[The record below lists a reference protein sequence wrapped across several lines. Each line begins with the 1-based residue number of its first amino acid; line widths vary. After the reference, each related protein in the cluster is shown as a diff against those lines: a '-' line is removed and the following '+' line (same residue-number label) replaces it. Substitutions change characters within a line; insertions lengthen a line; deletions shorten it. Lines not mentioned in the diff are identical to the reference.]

1 MRVLWRSFLFLL
13 PLLPAASSGQPLK
26 TGEPAPPLALE
37 QTVPAGMNTAWAAL
51 RGKPVVLEFWSTW
64 CANCVAEIRHLN
76 ELTKNFPGIQFIS
89 VTDEPLAVVEPFLAT
104 QPILGWVGIDH
115 QGATFKTYA
124 VEARPQTI
132 LMDKDGVLRGILHPA
147 QVDDA
152 VLTDLVEGRPLQTHR
167 LNAPLRMFDDTGTD
181 PVFAVMLRPSDRAKP
196 GGMFGVDPGK
206 LEGENVALKT
216 ILSYAYGIGLRRLE
230 GPEHLLNLRFDFC
243 VLLPEGAT
251 GDTALLRDMLE
262 RSFRLKLRHEA
273 RVMDALVL
281 QLAGEKPV
289 ESPGA
294 APMSMLAV
302 RLESHWNRAVV
313 DETGLTGRYK
323 FFDLPEENQECA
335 RALREKFGIAVV
347 EERRPVDVL
356 MIESMEL
363 PQYRI
368 AMPGR

>member
-13 PLLPAASSGQPLK
+13 PLSGLSSGQSLK

-37 QTVPAGMNTAWAAL
+37 QTIPAAMNTAWSAL

-76 ELTKNFPGIQFIS
+76 ELVKNFPGIRFLS
-89 VTDEPLAVVEPFLAT
+89 VTDEPRTAVEPFLAQ

-115 QGATFKTYA
+115 QGATFKAYG

-132 LMDKDGVLRGILHPA
+132 LIDEEGVLRGILHPA
-147 QVDDA
+147 QVDEA
-152 VLTDLVEGRPLQTHR
+152 VLTDLAEGRPVQSHR
-167 LNAPLRMFDDTGTD
+167 LNAPLGMFDDTTTD
-181 PVFAVMLRPSDRAKP
+181 PVFAVMLRPSNRAKP
-196 GGMFGVDPGK
+196 GGVFGVDPGK
-206 LEGENVALKT
+206 LEGESVALKT
-216 ILSYAYGIGLRRLE
+216 ILSYAYEIGLRRLE
-230 GPEHLLNLRFDFC
+230 GPEHLLSLRFDFC

-262 RSFRLKLRHEA
+262 RSFQLKLRHES

-281 QLAGEKPV
+281 KLAGEKPA

-302 RLESHWNRAVV
+302 RLESRWNRAVV
-313 DETGLTGRYK
+313 NETGLTGRYK

-335 RALREKFGIAVV
+335 AALRAKFGIAVV

-356 MIESMEL
+356 VIESMEL